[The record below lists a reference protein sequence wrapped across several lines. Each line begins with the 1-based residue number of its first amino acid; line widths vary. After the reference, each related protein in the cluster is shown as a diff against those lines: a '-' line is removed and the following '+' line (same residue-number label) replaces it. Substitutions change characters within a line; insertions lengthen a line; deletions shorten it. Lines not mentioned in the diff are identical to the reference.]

1 MRVCDVHPTSTLGQQ
16 LEIFRSNAMT
26 QPASQQGAKL
36 DMRTAM
42 PLTAEQVADW
52 RKRFGAAHVNA
63 CIKAAMQGER
73 NRFYAIEAG
82 HFLGTPFDWTV
93 DGAVAVSMSM
103 LTGAKFIAGLLDPK
117 GVVDLCVREAPRT
130 V

>member
-1 MRVCDVHPTSTLGQQ
+1 MNQQ
-16 LEIFRSNAMT
+16 
-26 QPASQQGAKL
+26 ASQQAPKL

-42 PLTAEQVADW
+42 PLTAAQVADW
-52 RKRFGAAHVNA
+52 RKRFGVKHVND
-63 CIKAAMQGER
+63 CIKAAMAGEK

-103 LTGAKFIAGLLDPK
+103 LTGAKFIAGVLDPK
-117 GVVDLCVREAPRT
+117 GVVEMCTAEGGPNGAN
-130 V
+130 